1 VRASD
6 PEFPCCSERCRMV
19 DLGKW
24 ASGGYVIS
32 SSLNDPE
39 STDSTYPDQ
48 LVEK

>member
-1 VRASD
+1 MRASD